1 MSQITR
7 TGPLLLLALSACT
20 DVEEHDHHHH
30 DHEVMT
36 TVVLTFTSQ
45 TDGSEFEF
53 RWADPEDDGDPVID
67 DIFLQDAEA
76 YDLSLIFFLNEL
88 EDPYEDITPELLDES
103 DEHQVF
109 FTGSGVQGPA
119 TGTNADAV
127 LEHAYADEDG
137 NGFSVGF
144 DNTITAL
151 AVGTGELTVTLRH
164 LPLEDGN
171 PVKTE
176 DMAETVADSGF
187 GAIGGAN
194 DVQVTFPVEVE

>member
-1 MSQITR
+1 MTR
-7 TGPLLLLALSACT
+7 IHQLAPVFVLALSACA

-45 TDGSEFEF
+45 ADDSELEF
-53 RWADPEDDGDPVID
+53 IWADPENDGDPVVD
-67 DIFLQDAEA
+67 DIVLKDAGA
-76 YDLSLIFFLNEL
+76 YDLSLSFLNEM

-109 FTGSGVQGPA
+109 FTGTGVQGPA

-127 LEHAYADEDG
+127 VEHVYADEDD
-137 NGFSVGF
+137 NGFVVGF

-151 AVGTGELTVTLRH
+151 AAGTGEFTVTLRH

-171 PVKTE
+171 TVKSA
-176 DMAETVADSGF
+176 DMADTVAESGF

-194 DVQVTFPVEVE
+194 DVQVTFPITVE